1 MARGHASSGV
11 AFGCQ
16 VSLASFHLFFVSSK
30 FSFVFMTFTSWKRTG
45 PSGCGT
51 KGPPAVPGTQLG
63 PNTCYHGLSAYCV
76 PDSSCTFSHSSLQQ
90 LSEGHVV
97 GLPPL
102 CTRGD
107 RLGRVRACLRS
118 CSQWEVGRD
127 VHPRAVLRTTG
138 PMCPGE
144 SSWCSICRC
153 CFFDLRNSEVRRW
166 LSRSW
171 PLSTQNCPQKPM
183 EIRLL
188 TFALSPDLQAARW
201 QLSFRALE
209 RFRANGGRG

>member
-1 MARGHASSGV
+1 MPFMARGHASSGV
-11 AFGCQ
+11 AFDCQ

-51 KGPPAVPGTQLG
+51 KGPPAVPGTQLA

-107 RLGRVRACLRS
+107 RLGRVRGL
-118 CSQWEVGRD
+118 
-127 VHPRAVLRTTG
+127 
-138 PMCPGE
+138 
-144 SSWCSICRC
+144 
-153 CFFDLRNSEVRRW
+153 SEV
-166 LSRSW
+166 LQPVGGGPGCSPQSRA
-171 PLSTQNCPQKPM
+171 PNH
-183 EIRLL
+183 
-188 TFALSPDLQAARW
+188 
-201 QLSFRALE
+201 
-209 RFRANGGRG
+209 RANVSWGIFLVFYLQVLFL